1 MDPELMAQL
10 APQPV
15 NLAPA
20 PRLGHVLWRFA
31 LLAALSLA
39 GIASAEAQII
49 IGGGRSPSVTVDN
62 SVLDRLG
69 PAPTLPQLF
78 GARPDAASRTPQI
91 AAPRTSTVQ
100 TATVSLHKPA
110 VKTASAKKKRT
121 TRVAHKSTKKRTR
134 VARAPAAPPAPTR
147 QLAAASTSQVI
158 HLIPPSAQKASAPR
172 IASEQPAP
180 APVLRPA
187 VAAVSS
193 PPPPSPALPVLPKDE
208 PAPVAPVIAAAP
220 PHEAPPRPVAQPTAT
235 EEPPPAPARL
245 DNPPVSLVAAQT
257 DKVPAPPQTMRDSG
271 AAVTPPVVQR
281 PAPVQVAAI
290 AGIGSALNS
299 VRFTPGATDLPPS
312 SQAILDTV
320 AAKLIAN
327 DALRVQLIAHATG
340 SADQA
345 MEARR
350 VSLARAVAVRAYLID
365 KGVRSLRMDVRALGN
380 RADDGPT
387 SDQVDLL
394 LITQ

>member
-20 PRLGHVLWRFA
+20 PRLGRALWRVA
-31 LLAALSLA
+31 LLAAVSLA
-39 GIASAEAQII
+39 MIASVEAQVI

-78 GARPDAASRTPQI
+78 GAVRSDAASRTPQI
-91 AAPRTSTVQ
+91 AAPRSPAVQ
-100 TATVSLHKPA
+100 TASGVSLHKPA
-110 VKTASAKKKRT
+110 VKTASAKKKRA
-121 TRVAHKSTKKRTR
+121 TRVAHKSTKKKTR
-134 VARAPAAPPAPTR
+134 VARAPAASTR
-147 QLAAASTSQVI
+147 QLAAASPSQVI

-187 VAAVSS
+187 IAAVSS
-193 PPPPSPALPVLPKDE
+193 PPPPSPALPALPKDE

-220 PHEAPPRPVAQPTAT
+220 PHEEPPKPIAQPTAT
-235 EEPPPAPARL
+235 EEPPAASARQ
-245 DNPPVSLVAAQT
+245 DSPPVSLVAAQT

-271 AAVTPPVVQR
+271 AVVTPPAVQR

-299 VRFTPGATDLPPS
+299 VRFTPGATDLPQS
-312 SQAILDTV
+312 SKATLDTV
-320 AAKLIAN
+320 AAKLLAN

-340 SADQA
+340 SSDQA